1 MSRRT
6 CHGILTG
13 RGFSALLA
21 CITVLSLRAEAA
33 DTPAKPRSSDLA
45 PIVIRG
51 QRLPSNASDEEVTRA
66 VAQSIAE
73 DPWIFADHVTI
84 ITRNGVVY
92 IEGVVSDE
100 WDLYHIL
107 DRARKIAGRRKIVD
121 NLEFD
126 MVGDDSD

>member
-6 CHGILTG
+6 CHGMLTG
-13 RGFSALLA
+13 LGFSALLA
-21 CITVLSLRAEAA
+21 CITVLCWPAEAA
-33 DTPAKPRSSDLA
+33 DKPAKPRSSELA

-51 QRLPSNASDEEVTRA
+51 QRLPPDASDEEVTRA
-66 VAQSIAE
+66 VVQSIAE

-84 ITRNGVVY
+84 TTRNGVVH
-92 IEGVVSDE
+92 IEGFVSDE
-100 WDLYHIL
+100 WDVYHII

-126 MVGDDSD
+126 AVGDDSD